1 MRTVEEIREELK
13 KQEDIKADLEKE
25 FDETSITELEY
36 LDDLDKEL
44 YKTES
49 MIELL
54 VWVLGEC

>member
-25 FDETSITELEY
+25 IDEVSPTAFDY
-36 LDDLDKEL
+36 LNDLDKEL

>member
-1 MRTVEEIREELK
+1 MRTVEEIIEELK
-13 KQEDIKADLEKE
+13 AQEDIKADLEKE

-54 VWVLGEC
+54 EWVLGEC